1 MEKIRKI
8 NVSDEEFKNLY
19 ETHTYSQL
27 MELFDCTPMT
37 VWYKVKELNL
47 SKKVGKPR
55 IELKFKD
62 ED

>member
-1 MEKIRKI
+1 MQKTKKI
-8 NVSDEEFKNLY
+8 NVTNEEFIELY
-19 ETHTYSQL
+19 NKHTYNEL

-62 ED
+62 E